1 LGVALATVAGTLGV
15 TAGGALAAPPS
26 TAPLQFGACDDATL
40 TQPFA
45 PYGDLALYKLLQG
58 GDFEAG
64 APDWAFDGGAAIVS
78 GGSSGQASA
87 AIPAGSSV
95 TSPTTC
101 VNAAYPKLRFFVR
114 SGGRVPGAQLRVELV
129 YGSGPLS
136 QHSVPAGIVTAADD
150 WSPSRAMATLA
161 IAGGVQTGGEA
172 DVALRFTAVRG
183 DWAIDDVFVDPYRR
197 G

>member
-1 LGVALATVAGTLGV
+1 LGVALAIVAGALGV
-15 TAGGALAAPPS
+15 ATTGALAAPGR
-26 TAPLQFGACDDATL
+26 APLQFGACDDATL

-45 PYGDLALYKLLQG
+45 AYGDLAQYKLLLG
-58 GDFEAG
+58 GEFVSG
-64 APDWAFDGGAAIVS
+64 APDWAFDDGAAIVS
-78 GGSSGQASA
+78 GGNTGQASA
-87 AIPAGSSV
+87 AIPAGGSV
-95 TSPTTC
+95 TSPATC

-129 YGSGPLS
+129 YRSGQLS
-136 QHSVPAGIVTAADD
+136 AISLPAGIVTAADD

-161 IAGGVQTGGEA
+161 IAGGALTGGEA
-172 DVALRFTAVRG
+172 DVSLRFTAVRG

>member
-1 LGVALATVAGTLGV
+1 LGVTLGIVAGALGVAVGS
-15 TAGGALAAPPS
+15 ALAAP
-26 TAPLQFGACDDATL
+26 TDAPIQFGACDDATL

-45 PYGDLALYKLLQG
+45 SYGDVAQYKLLTG

-64 APDWAFDGGAAIVS
+64 APDWAFDGGAVIAS
-78 GGSSGQASA
+78 GGNTGQASA
-87 AIPAGSSV
+87 AIPAGGSV
-95 TSPTTC
+95 TSPATC

-114 SGGRVPGAQLRVELV
+114 GGGGVPGAQLRVDLV
-129 YGSGPLS
+129 YRTGPLS
-136 QHSVPAGIVTAADD
+136 LISLPAGIVTAADD

-161 IAGGVQTGGEA
+161 IAGGELTGGEA

-183 DWAIDDVFVDPYRR
+183 AWAIDDVFVDPYRR